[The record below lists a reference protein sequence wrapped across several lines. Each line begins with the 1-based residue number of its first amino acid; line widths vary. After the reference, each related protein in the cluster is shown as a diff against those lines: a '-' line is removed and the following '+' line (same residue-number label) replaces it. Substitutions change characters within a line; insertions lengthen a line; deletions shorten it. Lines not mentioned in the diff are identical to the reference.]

1 MIMAGGRATRFRH
14 PEEKGVLEIEGR
26 TLLER
31 SVAALK
37 AGGVDDI
44 SVAVT
49 HRNPRTRELAKR
61 LGIAAIETRGEEY
74 HQDILE
80 LLAEQG
86 NFISLNV
93 DVPFVRG
100 SHVKKLTDAIEEH
113 SIACVVPACVSA
125 IKPEQDS
132 IMIDAE
138 GTRML
143 WVGLNFVTTSPETSL
158 LVYDDP
164 LLAINVNTEEDLLT
178 ARKLAKDPR
187 L

>member
-1 MIMAGGRATRFRH
+1 MAGGKAKRFRCS
-14 PEEKGVLEIEGR
+14 EEKGVFEIGGR

-31 SVAALK
+31 SVAALED
-37 AGGVDDI
+37 GGVDDVSI
-44 SVAVT
+44 AIT
-49 HRNPRTRELAKR
+49 HRNPRTRELARR
-61 LGIAAIETRGEEY
+61 LGIATIETRGEEY

-113 SIACVVPACVSA
+113 SIACVVPARVSM

-143 WVGLNFVTTSPETSL
+143 WIGLNFVTASPETSL

-178 ARKLAKDPR
+178 ARKLAKDLR

>member
-1 MIMAGGRATRFRH
+1 MAGGKATRFRSS
-14 PEEKGVLEIEGR
+14 EEKAVLEIGGR

-37 AGGVDDI
+37 DGGVDDV
-44 SVAVT
+44 SVAVSP
-49 HRNPRTRELAKR
+49 RNPRTIELAKR
-61 LGIAAIETRGEEY
+61 LGIATIETRGEGY
-74 HQDILE
+74 HRDILQ
-80 LLAEQG
+80 LLAEQS

-93 DVPFVRG
+93 DVPFVKG

-125 IKPEQDS
+125 IRPEQDS
-132 IMIDAE
+132 IMIDGE
-138 GTRML
+138 GTLML

-158 LVYDDP
+158 LIYDDP
-164 LLAINVNTEEDLLT
+164 LLTINVNTEKDLLA
-178 ARKLAKDPR
+178 ARKLAQDLR